1 MSNFTFLRAEW
12 PELCTKTRR
21 AELRAHPE
29 PVSSLSYCRL
39 ALEEAIHELYKLEQ
53 LELPYNTGLNSLI
66 TEPELERLLPAQL
79 VDGLHIVR
87 KYGNNAAHY
96 GQRVRSREAIIALKY
111 LFPFLKWLAG
121 KYSAAEPVLP
131 GHFDEALLPE
141 EGTTRALR
149 TQLQEAVKMGLGLE
163 KQLDQLQQERDQ
175 ALEQAQQTEADLA
188 AYRNQQAAQRAKIHH
203 RKESRSVP
211 VASEYNE
218 AETRS
223 HLIDASLREAGWQD
237 LRPGHELEFPV
248 KGMPITTDN
257 PRGNGFVDYVL
268 WDTDGLPLALIE
280 AKRTGKDPEAGE
292 RQARLYADALEAS
305 TGRRPIIF
313 YTNGYRTLLWDDTFY
328 GQPRRVYGFYSRSE
342 LQWLI
347 AQRALRRDIRLATP
361 AADIA
366 GRDYQQEA
374 IRRVSEQ
381 FLAPTKSGQVQGLR
395 GNKRS
400 ALLVMAT
407 GSGKTRTAA
416 ALVKLLA
423 ENGWVKRVLFLADR
437 NALVTQAKE
446 SFTEHLP
453 DYSSVDLT
461 QAREDED
468 TRLVFST
475 YPTMMNKID
484 GLREE
489 DTRFYGVGHFDLIV
503 VDEAHRSVYNRYR
516 AIFEYFDAL
525 VVALTATPKSAIDHN
540 TYELFGCSDE
550 DPTFEYPLEAAVPV
564 YLKDFE
570 NYDVSTEFLREGI
583 RYADLSERDKARYE
597 EEFRDNTTGLF
608 PEEIAAQAI
617 NKWLFNK
624 DTVFKVLDELMAHG
638 LKIEGGDKLGRTI
651 IFAVNKRHAEFIT
664 ACFRER
670 YPELSSGFIS
680 TVHNGV
686 SHAQSIIKSFCDK
699 YVEREPQVAVSVDM
713 MDTGVDAPRVLNL
726 VFFKV
731 VRSYAKFWQMIGR
744 GTRLCPDAFGPDR
757 PKEKFYIFD
766 VCQNFE
772 FFGVH
777 EKGLDAGGQKPVS
790 QQVFETRLQLSQLL
804 LQTAGSEDR
813 TLAMELLDGLHAE
826 VKRLKQK
833 EEMKRFRVAMQQE
846 HVDAF
851 QDRARWNNLSNDDIH
866 RINTYLSS
874 LPQPESVHES
884 ARRFDLMMLK
894 MQVARLLQLNRD
906 VERLENRLVETAN
919 ALGQKFGVPEVYQRA
934 ELIGALQDPNFYRD
948 LNQRKLEE
956 IRVEIRELLQYLE
969 HEKQAI
975 AYTDF
980 EDTALAT
987 SLGDTVSASTGTL
1000 YKKRV
1005 ESYLRENRHHVTI
1018 RKLST
1023 NQPITAAEL
1032 LALEQLLFDGGERGT
1047 REDFIAA
1054 FGPQPLGRFVR
1065 SILGLEESAAREA
1078 FADFLRTA
1086 PLRAD
1091 QMTFIDNIIGYLTQ
1105 NGTVEPALL
1114 FEPPFTNLHD
1124 QGLMGVFDQAA
1135 SQRIV
1140 GILRE
1145 VNGNVG

>member
-12 PELCTKTRR
+12 PELYTKTRR

-29 PVSSLSYCRL
+29 PVSSLSYSRL
-39 ALEEAIHELYKLEQ
+39 ALEQAIHELYKLEV
-53 LELPYNTGLNSLI
+53 LELPYNTGLNSLL
-66 TEPELERLLPAQL
+66 TEPELERLLPRQF

-87 KYGNNAAHY
+87 KYGNTAAHY
-96 GQRVRSREAIIALKY
+96 GRRVTSRDANIALKY
-111 LFPFLKWLAG
+111 LFPFLKWVAG
-121 KYSAAEPVLP
+121 KYSATEPDLP
-131 GHFDEALLPE
+131 GTFDEAQLPK
-141 EGTTRALR
+141 EGPTRKLR
-149 TQLQEAVKMGLGLE
+149 QQLSEAVEIGLTLEQRLARLE
-163 KQLDQLQQERDQ
+163 KERDE
-175 ALEQAQQTEADLA
+175 AREKAAQSEEKLA
-188 AYRNQQAAQRAKIHH
+188 AYRNQQQAQRAKIYH
-203 RKESRSVP
+203 RKEGRSVP
-211 VASEYNE
+211 VATEFTE
-218 AETRS
+218 AQTRT
-223 HLIDASLREAGWQD
+223 HLIDAALREAGWLD
-237 LRPGHELEFPV
+237 LRPGRELEYPV
-248 KGMPITTDN
+248 KGMPVTADN

-268 WDTDGLPLALIE
+268 WDTNGLPLALIE
-280 AKRTGKDPEAGE
+280 AKRTSKNTEVGE
-292 RQARLYADALEAS
+292 RQARLYADALEAE
-305 TGRRPIIF
+305 TGQRPVIF
-313 YTNGYRTLLWDDTFY
+313 YTNGYHTLLWDDTFY
-328 GQPRRVYGFYSRSE
+328 GQPRRVYGFYSQAE
-342 LQWLI
+342 LQWLV
-347 AQRALRRDIRLATP
+347 AQRTRRQDIRLATP
-361 AADIA
+361 DPDIA

-381 FLAPTKSGQVQGLR
+381 FLANASGLR

-446 SFTEHLP
+446 SFAEHLP

-461 QAREDED
+461 EAQEDED
-468 TRLVFST
+468 PRLVFST

-484 GLREE
+484 GMREE

-525 VVALTATPKSAIDHN
+525 VVALTATPKSAIDRN
-540 TYELFGCSDE
+540 TYELFGCSDD
-550 DPTFEYPLEAAVPV
+550 DPTFEYPLEAAIPV
-564 YLKDFE
+564 YLKGYD
-570 NYDVSTEFLREGI
+570 NYDVSTQFLREGI
-583 RYADLSERDKARYE
+583 RYAELSEREKERYE

-608 PEEIAAQAI
+608 PEEIAANAM

-624 DTVFKVLDELMAHG
+624 DTVYKVLDELMTHG

-664 ACFRER
+664 TCFRER
-670 YPELSSGFIS
+670 YPELPSDFVA

-686 SHAQSIIKSFCDK
+686 SHSRSIIKNFCDK
-699 YVEREPQVAVSVDM
+699 YVEREPMVAVSVDM
-713 MDTGVDAPRVLNL
+713 MDTGVDAPRLLNL

-744 GTRLCPDAFGPDR
+744 GTRLCPDVYGPDR
-757 PKEKFYIFD
+757 PKEHFRIFD

-772 FFGVH
+772 FFDVH
-777 EKGLDAGGQKPVS
+777 QKGKDGSAQKSVTR
-790 QQVFETRLQLSQLL
+790 QIFETRLQLSQLL
-804 LQTAGSEDR
+804 LQTADADDR
-813 TLAMELLDGLHAE
+813 ALATDLLDGLHAE
-826 VKRLKQK
+826 VEHLNGT
-833 EEMKRFRVAMQQE
+833 EEMKRFRVSMQKE

-851 QDRARWNNLSNDDIH
+851 QDRDRWNNLSNDDIH
-866 RINTYLSS
+866 RINTYLAD
-874 LPQPESVHES
+874 LPRPDSVHES

-894 MQVARLLQLNRD
+894 MQVAKLLQMNRD

-919 ALGQKFGVPEVYQRA
+919 ALGKKFGVPEVYRRA
-934 ELIGALQDPNFYRD
+934 ELIGALQDPDFYRD
-948 LNQRKLEE
+948 LSQRKLDE
-956 IRVEIRELLQYLE
+956 IRTEIRELLQYLE

-980 EDTALAT
+980 EDTVGEITLQDPIAPT
-987 SLGDTVSASTGTL
+987 TGVL
-1000 YKKRV
+1000 YRKRV
-1005 ESYLRENRHHVTI
+1005 ESFLREHRHHVTI

-1032 LALEQLLFDGGERGT
+1032 DELEQLLFDGGERGT
-1047 REDFIAA
+1047 RADFQAA
-1054 FGPQPLGRFVR
+1054 YGDQPLGRFVR
-1065 SILGLEESAAREA
+1065 SLLGLDEAAARAA

-1091 QMTFIDNIIGYLTQ
+1091 QMTFIDNIIRYLTQ
-1105 NGTVEPALL
+1105 NGTIEPKML
-1114 FEPPFTNLHD
+1114 FEPPFTDQHD
-1124 QGLMGVFDQAA
+1124 EGVLGLFDQA
-1135 SQRIV
+1135 SSRRIL